1 MFCQAWVS
9 HWLRSQDPQEEPL
22 PWLVPL
28 LTDRWP
34 DVRWIGLCICTSLAD
49 SEQGRRELEK
59 AGEKFVGG
67 LWSFVFSILLDDVE
81 CGFVRQ
87 QVSLMTV

>member
-1 MFCQAWVS
+1 
-9 HWLRSQDPQEEPL
+9 
-22 PWLVPL
+22 L

-34 DVRWIGLCICTSLAD
+34 DVRWIGLCICTSFAD
-49 SEQGRRELEK
+49 SEQGRKELEK

-67 LWSFVFSILLDDVE
+67 LWSFVFIILLDDVE

-87 QVSLMTV
+87 QASFSAVYH